1 MDHRLRWAVS
11 HRWYSCVQLADQS
24 AWRSQR
30 RGATFDVAVYSFAD
44 RGTWKLSRIQALGK
58 RLMMKPKI
66 AIGLLILVVCPL
78 QLEASTLLRVI
89 DGDSVIARIQGKQ
102 TKIRLACIDAPEIG
116 QAPHGR
122 IARNTLIGLLPSHS
136 SIKVQ
141 PINYD
146 QYGRLVANIFTLGGI
161 DIGEELIRLGLVFV
175 YQANE
180 SHCDGPK
187 LLLIE
192 DQARQSRI
200 GIWKDA
206 PQGITRPWLYR

>member
-1 MDHRLRWAVS
+1 M
-11 HRWYSCVQLADQS
+11 QLADQS
-24 AWRSQR
+24 ARRPQS
-30 RGATFDVAVYSFAD
+30 RGAVFDVAVD
-44 RGTWKLSRIQALGK
+44 RFGDCSTWELSRLPDVEK
-58 RLMMKPKI
+58 RLMMKPNM
-66 AIGLLILVVCPL
+66 AIGLLTLVACPL

-136 SIKVQ
+136 KIKVQ
-141 PINYD
+141 PIYHD
-146 QYGRLVANIFTLGGI
+146 QYGRLIANIFTLGGV
-161 DIGEELIRLGLVFV
+161 DIAEELIRLGLVFV
-175 YQANE
+175 YKANN

-187 LLLIE
+187 LRLIE

-200 GIWKDA
+200 GIWKDTR
-206 PQGITRPWLYR
+206 QGIARPWLYRP

>member
-24 AWRSQR
+24 ACRPQR
-30 RGATFDVAVYSFAD
+30 RGAIFDVAVYRFAD
-44 RGTWKLSRIQALGK
+44 RSTWKLSRIQALEK
-58 RLMMKPKI
+58 RLMMKPKFV
-66 AIGLLILVVCPL
+66 IGLLILVVCPL
-78 QLEASTLLRVI
+78 HLEASTLLRVI

-116 QAPHGR
+116 QAPYGR

-136 SIKVQ
+136 IIKVQ
-141 PINYD
+141 PIHYD

-200 GIWKDA
+200 GIWRDTQ
-206 PQGITRPWLYR
+206 QGITRPWLYR

>member
-1 MDHRLRWAVS
+1 MDHRLRWALS
-11 HRWYSCVQLADQS
+11 HRWYSCMQLADQS
-24 AWRSQR
+24 AQRSQYG
-30 RGATFDVAVYSFAD
+30 GAVFAVAVDCFSDCGARKFSCLQD
-44 RGTWKLSRIQALGK
+44 LEE
-58 RLMMKPKI
+58 RLMMQSKI
-66 AIGLLILVVCPL
+66 AIGLLSLIFCSLP
-78 QLEASTLLRVI
+78 LEASTLLRVI
-89 DGDSVIARIQGKQ
+89 DGDRVIASFQGKP

-146 QYGRLVANIFTLGGI
+146 QYGRLVANVFTLGGI

>member
-11 HRWYSCVQLADQS
+11 HRWYSCVQLADQP

-58 RLMMKPKI
+58 RLMMQPKI

-146 QYGRLVANIFTLGGI
+146 QYGRLVANVFTLGGI

-206 PQGITRPWLYR
+206 LQGITRPWLYR

>member
-1 MDHRLRWAVS
+1 
-11 HRWYSCVQLADQS
+11 VQLADQS
-24 AWRSQR
+24 AWRPQCC
-30 RGATFDVAVYSFAD
+30 GAIFDVAVYRFVD
-44 RGTWKLSRIQALGK
+44 RSTWKLSCLQALEK
-58 RLMMKPKI
+58 RLMMKPKF
-66 AIGLLILVVCPL
+66 AVGLLILVVCPL

-146 QYGRLVANIFTLGGI
+146 QYGRLVANVFTLGGI

>member
-1 MDHRLRWAVS
+1 
-11 HRWYSCVQLADQS
+11 
-24 AWRSQR
+24 
-30 RGATFDVAVYSFAD
+30 
-44 RGTWKLSRIQALGK
+44 
-58 RLMMKPKI
+58 MMKPKI

-122 IARNTLIGLLPSHS
+122 IARNTLIGLLPRHS
-136 SIKVQ
+136 RIKVQ
-141 PINYD
+141 PLNYD
-146 QYGRLVANIFTLGGI
+146 QNGWLVANILSLGGV
-161 DIGEELIRLGLVFV
+161 DIGEELIRLGLVYV
-175 YQANE
+175 HKT
-180 SHCDGPK
+180 SLSDCDGPK

-200 GIWKDA
+200 GIWKDT
-206 PQGITRPWLYR
+206 QRGLSRPWLD

>member
-1 MDHRLRWAVS
+1 M
-11 HRWYSCVQLADQS
+11 
-24 AWRSQR
+24 
-30 RGATFDVAVYSFAD
+30 
-44 RGTWKLSRIQALGK
+44 I
-58 RLMMKPKI
+58 KPNM
-66 AIGLLILVVCPL
+66 AIGLLTLVACPL

-136 SIKVQ
+136 KIKVQ
-141 PINYD
+141 PIYHD
-146 QYGRLVANIFTLGGI
+146 QYGRLIANIFTLGGV
-161 DIGEELIRLGLVFV
+161 DIAEELIRLGLVFV
-175 YQANE
+175 YQAHE